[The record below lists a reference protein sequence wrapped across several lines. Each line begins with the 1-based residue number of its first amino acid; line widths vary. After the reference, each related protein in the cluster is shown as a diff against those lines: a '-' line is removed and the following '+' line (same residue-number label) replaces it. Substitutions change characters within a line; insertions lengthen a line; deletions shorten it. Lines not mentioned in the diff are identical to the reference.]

1 LRIFEDLL
9 QKKSHDVYI
18 AAAGYHKK
26 RRRHPFLGFDIL
38 LKFAQGNV
46 ATATTTWPQYE
57 D

>member
-9 QKKSHDVYI
+9 KKKSHDVYI
-18 AAAGYHKK
+18 AAAGYHRK

-46 ATATTTWPQYE
+46 ATATTTWPQSE